1 MESDALCPLSPT
13 RAPASL
19 QVIEQAFEEVKKLK
33 GVPGP
38 RGPAGDI
45 LAAVTN
51 ATKAVNQMTFDAES
65 RVGAKADASSARF
78 VGEVSKLR
86 QEAAML
92 RAEGCQLRKHLND
105 VIQNTVD
112 ANVVKTLQDYLLLDA
127 NNVPTY
133 WGK

>member
-1 MESDALCPLSPT
+1 MRYAPPAPPT
-13 RAPASL
+13 IEERL
-19 QVIEQAFEEVKKLK
+19 RNLEQAFEEVKKLK

-51 ATKAVNQMTFDAES
+51 ATKAANQVMADAES
-65 RVGAKADASSARF
+65 RVGAKADASYARF
-78 VGEVSKLR
+78 VDEVSKLR
-86 QEAAML
+86 QEATKL
-92 RAEGCQLRKHLND
+92 RAEADQLRKHLND

-127 NNVPTY
+127 NNVPTH